1 MSENTPVTITNNP
14 AHANGHDALAEA
26 HVPGPPAV
34 TEDGASLE
42 TDQVEVRL
50 GGVGRVEATT
60 VTVDKGAI
68 GAVRADSVSVEQG
81 MIGAAMAGTVEVN
94 RGYARS
100 ILARQVQLDRAAA
113 RVVIAAD
120 VHAKQ
125 SAVMFLVA
133 RRVDGEM
140 RVLFD
145 WRGALAFGAA
155 AGLVIAILSRF
166 RRRR

>member
-1 MSENTPVTITNNP
+1 MSDNTPATTTKKP
-14 AHANGHDALAEA
+14 AHSNGHDALAE
-26 HVPGPPAV
+26 PFEPDPPAV
-34 TEDGASLE
+34 LEDGASLE

-50 GGVGRVEATT
+50 SGVGRVEATT
-60 VTVDKGAI
+60 VNVDKGAI
-68 GAVRADSVSVEQG
+68 GAVRADSLSVDQG
-81 MIGAAMAGTVEVN
+81 VIGAAMAGTVEIN

-113 RVVIAAD
+113 RIVIAAD
-120 VHAKQ
+120 VHANQ
-125 SAVMFLVA
+125 SAAMFLVA

-155 AGLVIAILSRF
+155 AGLVIALLSRL